1 MLGGNEGFM
10 ESDIHEKKMMA
21 EPMSYGRLYKYV
33 LVGGSNDNTAAVG
46 ACEEGR
52 VRMDFD
58 KVFELRRM

>member
-1 MLGGNEGFM
+1 M